1 MGNIN
6 FALTVELGGGGVKAH
21 LMRSSCF
28 WTRSLSES
36 LFWNVTLW
44 SYHRLVIMWRHLC
57 RLKKL
62 FVNCLWK
69 SIPPVW
75 IIIVIH
81 FLQVMDKAVNNI
93 WKMVTISHSD
103 VIGSFAKN
111 LHKKP
116 FQLFVGSSDF
126 SPKEYVRKNQCYRQ
140 SCDLLP

>member
-6 FALTVELGGGGVKAH
+6 FALTVELGGGGVKAN

-44 SYHRLVIMWRHLC
+44 SYHRLVIMWRRLC

-62 FVNCLWK
+62 IVNCLCK

-81 FLQVMDKAVNNI
+81 FLQVMDKTLNNI
-93 WKMVTISHSD
+93 CKMVTILHSD
-103 VIGSFAKN
+103 VIGSFTKN

-126 SPKEYVRKNQCYRQ
+126 SPKDYVRKNQCYRQ
-140 SCDLLP
+140 SCDLLL